1 MRELRPRGCEDISQS
16 IGEGAVPVAKVG
28 DLPAATDPA
37 QAACALEAVA
47 TGITPARMLHGDA
60 DVAAWALRTMRVILG
75 AAE

>member
-1 MRELRPRGCEDISQS
+1 MGGTAEGP
-16 IGEGAVPVAKVG
+16 IGEGAVPVA
-28 DLPAATDPA
+28 LPAATDPA